1 MMIIKK
7 NYKKIYKK
15 IKMMKIYYKRIKNKK
30 KIINYLLIINLK
42 IFQIFLMMI
51 NCLNDLEL
59 LF

>member
-7 NYKKIYKK
+7 NYKKIHKK